1 MARVMELGLG
11 ERHGRAEELV
21 KLNAVMAGS
30 GVTILSYTRSP
41 FGFEFES
48 ESGRSYVVEATGDLR
63 EWKPVQTLE
72 GSAKRT
78 RFTPQPK
85 PKSPVRYFRVQVE

>member
-1 MARVMELGLG
+1 MQLEMG
-11 ERHGRAEELV
+11 ETYGSAEEVV
-21 KLNAVMAGS
+21 KLD
-30 GVTILSYTRSP
+30 GVVPRVGVRILSYTRSP

-48 ESGRSYVVEATGDLR
+48 ESGREYVVEATADLR
-63 EWKPVQTLE
+63 EWKPVQTRE

-85 PKSPVRYFRVQVE
+85 PKSPVRYFRVQKEE